1 MKWRIA
7 VVVAVLAA
15 MGLMVSVALGVW
27 TGTQTA
33 SGSVSATTAS
43 PGLYLCEPEE
53 TGVGCGPDD
62 SGADEIFFE
71 GLENLLP
78 SSFAS
83 SNLRL
88 RNIGA
93 TPLDVL
99 SAEPVVTEVADPGAD
114 CDLTPSVTIRVL
126 GKVPY
131 PIDFAWWCGPSGCY
145 PDRCGPMGCFPNRL
159 NDNHGVAF
167 GHATGV
173 QLFPRMLEDPQYV
186 QEPGYGVA
194 VHIEAGDY
202 EDFEVDVML
211 PATAP
216 DACEE
221 NVWDIEI
228 PWQVVSV
235 SHGP

>member
-15 MGLMVSVALGVW
+15 AGLTVSVVLGVW
-27 TGTQTA
+27 TGAQTA
-33 SGSVSATTAS
+33 SGTVNATTDS
-43 PGLYLCEPEE
+43 PDLHLCEPEE
-53 TGVGCGPDD
+53 TGIGCGPDD

-71 GLENLLP
+71 GLEDLLP
-78 SSFAS
+78 SSFTS

-88 RNIGA
+88 RNNGT

-99 SAEPVVTEVADPGAD
+99 SAEAVVTETADPGND
-114 CDLTPSVTIRVL
+114 CDLTPDVIIRVL
-126 GKVPY
+126 GKLPY
-131 PIDFAWWCGPSGCY
+131 VWNLWQGV
-145 PDRCGPMGCFPNRL
+145 
-159 NDNHGVAF
+159 NDNHGVQFAN
-167 GHATGV
+167 ATGL
-173 QLFPRMLEDPQYV
+173 QLFSRALEDPQYV
-186 QEPGYGVA
+186 QDPWYGVA
-194 VHIEAGDY
+194 VHIAAGDY

-221 NVWDIEI
+221 NVWDITI
-228 PWQVVSV
+228 AWQAVSV